1 MPKKKI
7 NQIKL
12 KRQNVM
18 QKGDIVIATICPKNL
33 KIKIVEEDCMLST
46 AIDVL
51 SFKDSKI
58 RDKVYNELIK
68 DETIKQMN
76 SLLDGFKI
84 TYAKISDENLKHN
97 VLIKI

>member
-1 MPKKKI
+1 
-7 NQIKL
+7 
-12 KRQNVM
+12 
-18 QKGDIVIATICPKNL
+18 
-33 KIKIVEEDCMLST
+33 MLST

-51 SFKDSKI
+51 SFKDDKT

-68 DETIKQMN
+68 DETINQMN

-84 TYAKISDENLKHN
+84 TYAKISDENLKNN